1 MRSLL
6 LALTAAMLLVAT
18 PAPERAASRLATG
31 SGFASAYVPHGWL
44 GVVADGPLTAAANPF
59 DAEWDLMT
67 ANGVET
73 VRTAFYWSEAQ
84 PRADATDWSAYDPVV
99 AAAARRRLSVVPIV
113 HRTPSWAA
121 ARPGDIASPPRD
133 PATYAA
139 FLTALVARYG
149 PSGSFWAEHP
159 ELPRMPVRD
168 WQIWNEPNLTR
179 YWTRQPFAR
188 SYVRLLRAAHAAIR
202 AADPGAR
209 VVLAGLP
216 NESWTALRS
225 VYRAGGRGA
234 FDVVALHPYTGKPR
248 NVVRLVEFA
257 RREMRRARDRL
268 RPVWITELSW
278 PAAKGRTKN
287 TPGFETDDR
296 GQAHR
301 LADGLERLAKAR
313 RRLKIDKVIW
323 YTWLSREGSVNSF
336 DWSGLRRLRRGRL
349 VTAPALGAFRRT
361 ARRLQGCAKRA
372 GDASACG

>member
-1 MRSLL
+1 MQRNFRPASRVGTHRMRALVVAL
-6 LALTAAMLLVAT
+6 LACLALPAA
-18 PAPERAASRLATG
+18 AAAR
-31 SGFASAYVPHGWL
+31 VPDGWL
-44 GVVADGPLTAAANPF
+44 GVVADGPLTADGARL
-59 DAEWDLMT
+59 DAEWDLM
-67 ANGVET
+67 ARSGVQS

-84 PRADATDWSAYDPVV
+84 PTAGAPDWRRYDAVV
-99 AAAARRRLSVVPIV
+99 ASAARRRLTVLPIV

-121 ARPGDIASPPRD
+121 LRSDDIASPPRD

-149 PSGSFWAEHP
+149 PAGSFWAEHP
-159 ELPRMPVRD
+159 DVPPLPIRE

-179 YWTRQPFAR
+179 YWTTQPFAA
-188 SYVRLLRAAHAAIR
+188 SYVRLLRAAYAAIH
-202 AADPGAR
+202 AADPGAH

-268 RPVWITELSW
+268 LPVWITELSW
-278 PAAKGRTKN
+278 PAAEGRTRN
-287 TPGFETDDR
+287 TPGFETDER
-296 GQAHR
+296 GQAQRLTEGLRR
-301 LADGLERLAKAR
+301 LADAR

-336 DWSGLRRLRRGRL
+336 DWSGLRRLRRGRI
-349 VTAPALGAFRRT
+349 VSAPSLAAFRRS
-361 ARRLQGCAKRA
+361 ARRLQR
-372 GDASACG
+372 

>member
-1 MRSLL
+1 
-6 LALTAAMLLVAT
+6 
-18 PAPERAASRLATG
+18 
-31 SGFASAYVPHGWL
+31 
-44 GVVADGPLTAAANPF
+44 
-59 DAEWDLMT
+59 
-67 ANGVET
+67 
-73 VRTAFYWSEAQ
+73 
-84 PRADATDWSAYDPVV
+84 VV

-121 ARPGDIASPPRD
+121 ARSGDIASPPRD

-139 FLTALVARYG
+139 FLTALVGRYG
-149 PSGSFWAEHP
+149 PNGSFWNEHP
-159 ELPRMPVRD
+159 ELPRTPIRD

-179 YWTRQPFAR
+179 YWTKQPFAR

-225 VYRAGGRGA
+225 VYRAGGRNA

-257 RREMRRARDRL
+257 RREMRRAHDRL

-296 GQAHR
+296 GQAQR

-372 GDASACG
+372 GDASPCG